1 MSRLGH
7 MSTRCGI
14 RKRAGTA
21 LVVGAAVTALAAT
34 AVGASGASASTGPQP
49 PAHVIK
55 PHFGQIA
62 VELGKQTDPVKR
74 ANTLANLASDLPAE
88 TTAYGVQKLWN
99 TGITGAGATIAVI
112 DSFGDP
118 NIAKVIDA
126 YDKLHGL
133 PAADVETITP
143 AGPLPACTPESA
155 PTTGCQSW
163 IGETD
168 LDVTMAHSLAP
179 AAKILVVAT
188 PVNETQGFTGLPEM
202 MFSIDYVAKHHLADV
217 ISMSLGATEETFPS
231 FESIKTL
238 DYGLDSA
245 VKAGIPVIASS
256 GDDGASGAAM
266 DGKPYPYRVA
276 GWPASDSRVTALGG
290 TVLSLDKTG
299 KRTKADVLWPLSGGG
314 VSKVYQRPSWQDGVA
329 KITGSGMR
337 AFPDICMEGIH
348 GTSQA
353 APLFAAVIALAT
365 QYGNGHP
372 LGELG
377 PSIYQMGP
385 RGEKEGIVDV
395 TEGDNSFRDVPGF
408 TATKGYDVVSGWG
421 TVDPPVFVPAL
432 VHLLHLTPRH

>member
-1 MSRLGH
+1 M
-7 MSTRCGI
+7 
-14 RKRAGTA
+14 
-21 LVVGAAVTALAAT
+21 TALAAT
-34 AVGASGASASTGPQP
+34 ALGASGAAASTDHQP

-55 PHFGQIA
+55 PHFGPVA
-62 VELGKQTDPVKR
+62 VEVGKQTDPIQR
-74 ANTLANLASDLPAE
+74 ANALTMLASDLPDE
-88 TTAYGVQKLWN
+88 TKAYGVEKLWN
-99 TGITGAGATIAVI
+99 AGVSGAGTTIAVI

-118 NIAKVIDA
+118 NIRNVIDA
-126 YDKLHGL
+126 YDKAHGL

-143 AGPLPACTPESA
+143 AGPLPPCTKENA
-155 PTTGCQSW
+155 PATGCQSW

-168 LDVTMAHSLAP
+168 LDVTMAHALAP

-202 MFSIDYVAKHHLADV
+202 MFSIDYLAKHHLADV

-245 VKAGIPVIASS
+245 VKAGIPVLASS
-256 GDDGASGAAM
+256 GDDGASGAGM
-266 DGKPYPYRVA
+266 DGQPYPYRVA
-276 GWPASDSRVTALGG
+276 GWPASDSRVTAIGG
-290 TVLSLDKTG
+290 TVLSLDKNG

-314 VSKVYQRPSWQDGVA
+314 MSKVYKRPSWQDSVA
-329 KITGSGMR
+329 NITGSGMR

-365 QYGNGHP
+365 QEAHGHP

-377 PSIYQMGP
+377 PSLYQMGP
-385 RGEKEGIVDV
+385 RGAKEGIVDV
-395 TEGDNSFRDVPGF
+395 TEGDNAFRDVPGF

-421 TVDPPVFVPAL
+421 TVDPPTFVPAL
-432 VHLLHLTPRH
+432 VRLLHGKQGQRH